1 MNGLLLIKKP
11 YYKYMRKILALIFSL
26 FILNNGICFAD
37 GDLWDNFGDQNNY
50 GKQQFVSDDEFDKAL
65 ESKKR
70 KKNKKIKG
78 EEFHQANETK
88 AITDTSEEL
97 PILCVPANLL
107 ISEDIIV
114 PSGHYQVIG
123 EKKNG
128 VPVLKLYQ
136 AHFLMAEIPAT
147 ETNDDFGQESVNF
160 VSVIDASGN
169 KLKIIFGSID
179 FNAFAVVDIA
189 E

>member
-1 MNGLLLIKKP
+1 
-11 YYKYMRKILALIFSL
+11 MRKIFAIIFSL
-26 FILNNGICFAD
+26 FIFCNGICLAD
-37 GDLWDNFGDQNNY
+37 DLWDNFGDQNSY

-78 EEFHQANETK
+78 EEFHQSNETQ
-88 AITDTSEEL
+88 AITDTEEEL
-97 PILCVPANLL
+97 SILCVPANLVV
-107 ISEDIIV
+107 DGDVII
-114 PSGHYQVIG
+114 PTGHYQVIG
-123 EKKNG
+123 EKRAGK
-128 VPVLKLYQ
+128 PVLKLYQ
-136 AHFLMAEIPAT
+136 AHFLIAEIPAT

-160 VSVIDASGN
+160 VSVTDAPGN